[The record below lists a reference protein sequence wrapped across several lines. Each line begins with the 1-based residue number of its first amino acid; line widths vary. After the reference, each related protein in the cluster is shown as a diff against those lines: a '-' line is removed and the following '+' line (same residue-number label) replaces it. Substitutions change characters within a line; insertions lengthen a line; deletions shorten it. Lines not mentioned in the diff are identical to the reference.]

1 MGIKRHDAV
10 RQDGKIN
17 RTDADTDT
25 LAASVLSLN
34 TDKLEKDGANAAL
47 PTSDPGVAGELW
59 ADNLIVTVSN
69 G

>member
-1 MGIKRHDAV
+1 MGIKRYEGKKL
-10 RQDGKIN
+10 DGKIN
-17 RTDADTDT
+17 RTGGDTDT